1 MQGNSDE
8 MVKWMSNNK
17 KKNQIK
23 VNVFKRRYREGEM
36 IEKRDEKIYITK
48 ESNLVCRTG
57 RPYLVT
63 VHVKS
68 TQNTVH
74 YVDNSLKV

>member
-1 MQGNSDE
+1 
-8 MVKWMSNNK
+8 
-17 KKNQIK
+17 
-23 VNVFKRRYREGEM
+23 M

-48 ESNLVCRTG
+48 ESNHVCRTG

>member
-1 MQGNSDE
+1 M
-8 MVKWMSNNK
+8 
-17 KKNQIK
+17 
-23 VNVFKRRYREGEM
+23 NVFKRRYREGEM
-36 IEKRDEKIYITK
+36 IEKRDEKIYITEEK
-48 ESNLVCRTG
+48 SNHVCRTG

-68 TQNTVH
+68 IQNIVH